1 MRRAAVV
8 AILALSLVPACG
20 TSGSMGARRGEAIR
34 FTTDDGVEL
43 AGELRGEGDIGVVFA
58 HMFPTDRTSWASF
71 ATVLGDG
78 GFRTLTFD
86 FRGYG
91 DSGGEKDIPEIWR
104 DVVAA
109 ARALR
114 DDGATR
120 VVLVGASMG
129 GSAALRAAAEE
140 PVDGVVTLSA
150 PSTFMGL
157 TASPEVLAGVTAP
170 KLFLAADGDGI
181 AAQTAQ
187 SFYEQSPPPKRVEI
201 VTGTEHGTDLLEGR
215 QSEVVRRLVT
225 AFIERFEPQAP

>member
-8 AILALSLVPACG
+8 AIMALLVVSGCG
-20 TSGSMGARRGEAIR
+20 TSRPNEARRGDPIR
-34 FTTDDGVEL
+34 FTSDDGVEL
-43 AGELRGEGDIGVVFA
+43 AGELRGDGDVGVVLA
-58 HMFPTDRTSWASF
+58 HMFPTDRTSWSSF
-71 ATVLGDG
+71 ATDLADR

-91 DSGGEKDIPEIWR
+91 DSEGERDIPEIWR

-109 ARALR
+109 VRALR
-114 DDGATR
+114 EDGATR
-120 VVLVGASMG
+120 VVVVGASMG
-129 GSAALRAAAEE
+129 GTAALLAAVQE

-157 TASPEVLAGVTAP
+157 TAPPEILAGVSVP
-170 KLFLAADGDGI
+170 KLFVAADGDGT

-187 SFYEQSPPPKRVEI
+187 MFYAQSPPPKRVEI

-215 QSEVVRRLVT
+215 QSELVKRLVT
-225 AFIERFEPQAP
+225 SFLERVEPQAP